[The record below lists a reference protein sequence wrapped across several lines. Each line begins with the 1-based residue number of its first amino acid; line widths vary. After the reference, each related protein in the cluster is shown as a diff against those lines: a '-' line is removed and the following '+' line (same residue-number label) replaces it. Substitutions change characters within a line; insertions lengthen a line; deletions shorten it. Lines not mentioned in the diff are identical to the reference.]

1 MAKVA
6 PPEELARVDHAPPKK
21 GWMDMPVELKE
32 GRWCYGSKPKDHE
45 VIGLP
50 NPRTWSP
57 GDEDWKLPENW
68 QEIFLEGMRER
79 LDKFRSFRIFMDICV
94 RCGACADKCH
104 FYIGSGDPKNMPV
117 LRAELLRSIYRGE
130 FTAAGKILG
139 KLAGGRKLTYDI
151 FKDLF
156 YYFFQCTECRRCSLF
171 CPYGI
176 DTAEV
181 TIIGRELLNLL
192 GCNIDWITGPA
203 ANCYKMG
210 NHLGIQPHAYHS
222 MLEFFCEEVEEITG
236 ILPEPSFNR
245 KGAEIL
251 FITPSG
257 DVFADPGTFTA
268 MGYLMLF
275 HYLEGIGLD
284 ITWSTY
290 ASEGGNFGFF
300 TSHEMMKRLNAKMY
314 AEAKR
319 LGVKW
324 ILGGECGHMWRICNQ
339 YMDTMNGPADFL
351 EVPKS
356 PITGTVFDNAE
367 STKMVHLVEFTADL
381 IKHGKLNLDPSRNDP
396 YKLTFH
402 DSCNTSRGMG
412 FFDEPRYVIQ
422 NIANSF
428 HDMPINTIREQTFCC
443 GSGSGLNTD
452 EFMDMRMR
460 GAFPRANALQYVHD
474 KHDVNMMACICAID
488 RATLTTLCE
497 YWVPDVEVM
506 GIHELVGNALILEGE
521 KKRTM
526 NLRGEE
532 FPWVEEEE
540 EEEVEEAPAEV
551 ILEAAEETAEEA
563 AEETAEEP
571 VEEAVEAA
579 EEAAEEPVKEAAEE
593 VEETAEEP
601 VKEAA
606 VEEEAEG
613 EK

>member
-1 MAKVA
+1 MSKVA
-6 PPEELARVDHAPPKK
+6 PPEELAKVDHTPPKK

-45 VIGLP
+45 VLGLP
-50 NPRTWSP
+50 NPRSWSP

-79 LDKFRSFRIFMDICV
+79 LDKFRSFRLFMDICV

-104 FYIGSGDPKNMPV
+104 FFIGSGDPKNMPV

-130 FTAAGKILG
+130 FTTAGKILG
-139 KLAGGRKLTYDI
+139 KLAGGRKLTYEV

-156 YYFFQCTECRRCSLF
+156 YYFFQCTECRRCSLY

-181 TIIGRELLNLL
+181 TMIGRELLNLL
-192 GCNIDWITGPA
+192 GCNIDWIAGPV
-203 ANCYKMG
+203 ANCYRTG

-222 MLEFFCEEVEEITG
+222 MVEFFCEEIEEITG
-236 ILPEPSFNR
+236 ILPEPSLNR

-257 DVFADPGTFTA
+257 DIFADPGTFTA

-275 HYLEGIGLD
+275 HYLEGLGLD

-290 ASEGGNFGFF
+290 ASEGGNFGSF
-300 TSHEMMKRLNAKMY
+300 TSHEMMKRLNSKMY
-314 AEAKR
+314 AEAQR

-324 ILGGECGHMWRICNQ
+324 IIGGECGHMWRVCNQ
-339 YMDTMNGPADFL
+339 YMDTMTGPADFL

-356 PITGTVFDNAE
+356 PITGTVFDNAK
-367 STKMVHLVEFTADL
+367 STKMIHLVEFTADL
-381 IKHGKLNLDPSRNDP
+381 IKHGKLNLDMSRNDQ

-402 DSCNTSRGMG
+402 DSCNPARGMG

-422 NIANSF
+422 NVANNF
-428 HDMPINTIREQTFCC
+428 NEMPINTIREQTFCC

-460 GAFPRANALQYVHD
+460 GALPRANALQYVHD
-474 KHDVNMMACICAID
+474 KHDVNTMACICAID

-497 YWVPDVEVM
+497 YWVPDVEVI

-526 NLRGEE
+526 NLRAEE

-540 EEEVEEAPAEV
+540 VEEAAAEV
-551 ILEAAEETAEEA
+551 ILEAAEEGVEEA
-563 AEETAEEP
+563 AEEVADEK
-571 VEEAVEAA
+571 AA
-579 EEAAEEPVKEAAEE
+579 G
-593 VEETAEEP
+593 
-601 VKEAA
+601 
-606 VEEEAEG
+606 EAEG